1 MYMKSKRELREEI
14 LNKREGLSSDDVESF
29 SKVICGKIAETAY
42 YADAADICVYMP
54 IRNEVRLAG
63 LVNAARKDGKTL
75 WLPRTEDGVM
85 RFYRWD
91 DGTEM
96 TRGPFGIWEPEPCY
110 PLPEDR
116 DVLVIMPGAVFS
128 RDRDRIGYGGGYYDR
143 FLKNRENS
151 HTIAVCYDIQ
161 IVGEIPAERHD
172 VRPDMVMSE
181 KRTIGCGAG

>member
-1 MYMKSKRELREEI
+1 MYMKSKKELREEI

-42 YADAADICVYMP
+42 YADTADICVYMP

-63 LVNAARKDGKTL
+63 LVTAARKDGKTL
-75 WLPRTEDGVM
+75 WLPRIEDSVM

-91 DGTEM
+91 DGAKM
-96 TRGPFGIWEPEPCY
+96 TRGSFGIWEPEPRY
-110 PLPEDR
+110 PLHEYR
-116 DVLVIMPGAVFS
+116 TVLVIMPGAVFS

-143 FLKNRENS
+143 FLKDREDR

-161 IVGEIPAERHD
+161 IVDEIPSERHD
-172 VRPDMVMSE
+172 IRPDMVMSE
-181 KRTIGCGAG
+181 KRTIERGAG